1 MRFRSLLRTVALASV
16 VGIVATACGGGGD
29 TNQRTGQQPVR
40 GGNAVFGAEQWPQ
53 CLHPLTSCNFATWY
67 HLVTAQLVLPKLM
80 MIDRQNNVVASPVL
94 AQAPSLDNGLITQNP
109 FTITYRLNPQAKWED
124 GSPITSEDVRFTW
137 LAVMNTTGSNVTSG
151 YDKIEDVATPD
162 PQTAV
167 LRFSEPYA
175 AWADLMGGG
184 NVNGYLLKKAAFP
197 DADEQEP
204 DLRAEFKNEIP
215 FSGGPWR
222 LQSFSKSQAVLVP
235 NQNYWGQKPYLNQ
248 VTFIPIEEQPQEV
261 AALLS
266 GEVGAIF
273 PQASNVSVTAQLSRN
288 PRIDFVTGATNYGDA
303 LWLNV
308 KKPPLNDRL
317 VREALGYAIDR
328 QAVINTIIKLN
339 NPNARVL
346 NCIPPTFEVIKPWC
360 DQTDFARFSYNPQ
373 RSLQLLQQA
382 GWDCSTK
389 PCTKNG
395 QKLSIV
401 DFVSAGNQRRI
412 ATGQLIKEKALAAGF
427 EINVREND
435 ATDLFSNKL
444 PQGDYQMADYASG
457 AIVDPS
463 PTSSYSCDAIP
474 TPENDFGGTNTN
486 FYCNPQL
493 DRLMEQSDRELDQA
507 RRLQLIRQIND
518 QLARDVVAIPL
529 YSFVNITGWRT
540 DKVAGPVG
548 TWNSASYG
556 TYMNIHEWFA
566 PRAGA
571 A

>member
-16 VGIVATACGGGGD
+16 VGIVATACGGGDGGPD
-29 TNQRTGQQPVR
+29 RPEQQPVR
-40 GGNAVFGAEQWPQ
+40 GGNAVLGAEQWPQ

-67 HLVTAQLVLPKLM
+67 HLVSAQLVLPKLM
-80 MIDRQNNVVASPVL
+80 MIDRVNNTVASPLL

-109 FTITYRLNPQAKWED
+109 FTITYKLNPQAKWED

-137 LAVMNTTGSNVTSG
+137 LAVLNTTGSNVTTG

-175 AWADLMGGG
+175 SWADLMGGG
-184 NVNGYLLKKAAFP
+184 NVNGYVLKKAAFP
-197 DADEQEP
+197 DADEEKP
-204 DLRAEFKNEIP
+204 DLKADFKNEIP
-215 FSGGPWR
+215 FSGGPWV
-222 LQSFSKSQAVLVP
+222 LDSFNKSQLVLSR
-235 NQNYWGQKPYLNQ
+235 NDNYWGPKAFLDQ

-308 KKPPLNDRL
+308 KKPPVDDPL
-317 VREALGYAIDR
+317 VREALGYAVDR
-328 QAVINTIIKLN
+328 EAVVNTIIKLN

-373 RSLQLLQQA
+373 KSLELLQQA
-382 GWDCSTK
+382 GWDCSSK

-395 QKLSIV
+395 EKLSIT
-401 DFVSAGNQRRI
+401 DYVSAGNQRRI

-427 EINVREND
+427 EIIVKEND

-463 PTSSYSCDAIP
+463 PTGSYSCDAIP

-486 FYCNPQL
+486 FYCNPEL
-493 DRLMEQSDRELDQA
+493 DELMAQSDRELDQA
-507 RRLQLIRQIND
+507 KRLQLIRQVND
-518 QLARDVVAIPL
+518 QLAKDVIAIPL

-540 DKVAGPVG
+540 DKLAGPVG

-556 TYMNIHEWFA
+556 TYFNLHEWFA